1 MSLKVE
7 IWPLDTQKPVKRQG
21 WWKGKFIL
29 DASNGEVGVRVRVGR
44 TPVHKPTLPPYQ
56 QSVNK
61 SFFWGR
67 GIHVE
72 TVQSSLTAILKLV
85 IGGLTGPIL
94 VVLSTVILQFQGQFV
109 SVSLRPIL
117 QMWQLMSWLQSD
129 HHVCVCV
136 LSHVWNPAKF
146 PCPWNVSSKITGVGC
161 HFFLLG
167 IFLTQGSNLPLLCLL
182 HWQVDSLP
190 LVPPELTSS
199 TWWGFQYLQDSSERI
214 IFKSPWRGTKC
225 PWLCLMTRLFLLSLL
240 GLFSFV
246 SAFFHFSG

>member
-167 IFLTQGSNLPLLCLL
+167 IFLTQGSNPCVLCLL
-182 HWQVDSLP
+182 HWQVGYLT
-190 LVPPELTSS
+190 LVTE
-199 TWWGFQYLQDSSERI
+199 
-214 IFKSPWRGTKC
+214 
-225 PWLCLMTRLFLLSLL
+225 
-240 GLFSFV
+240 GLNK
-246 SAFFHFSG
+246 AFNL